1 MTNRRARWVM
11 LQHLASPYRRCDE
24 ARWRVPPDDRESSV
38 ITFIAHLR
46 VPPENAPAFEELLT
60 YVRRMTHEHEPGVVY
75 YEFARSVDE
84 PDTYVVVE
92 VYSDAQVQAA
102 HMATAWVTQS
112 LPQSMRLIEGKPHI
126 RQYVSE
132 GSTPVRSQV
141 KF

>member
-1 MTNRRARWVM
+1 M
-11 LQHLASPYRRCDE
+11 
-24 ARWRVPPDDRESSV
+24 

-46 VPPENAPAFEELLT
+46 VPPENAAAFEELLAH
-60 YVRRMTHEHEPGVVY
+60 VRKMTHEHEPGVAY

-92 VYSDAQVQAA
+92 VYRDAEVQAA
-102 HMATAWVTQS
+102 HMATAWVTES
-112 LPQSMRLIEGKPHI
+112 LPRSMQLIEGKPHI

-132 GSTPVRSQV
+132 GSAPVRAQV